1 MFVGSRGARQLAL
14 GVALVLAAAPVVAQQ
29 KIAVI
34 NAARVMSESKR
45 GQVALAKIEE
55 AQATKRA
62 ELEALNASL
71 QALQREYTEG
81 RLSLT
86 EARLEALE
94 EEITAKARNLE
105 REQEDAQ
112 LALQKLSEK
121 DLREIEQSILATI
134 DAVGKELGY
143 DLIFDMRQSGLV
155 FASDSVDITSAVL
168 QRFDAS
174 VADE

>member
-55 AQATKRA
+55 AQATKRS
-62 ELEALNASL
+62 ELEALNSAL
-71 QALQREYTEG
+71 QELQREYTEG